1 MTSIQKYSFANNFDD
16 VDELPTI
23 IQPVIETIIE
33 EIETEPAA
41 MYTAEDLDIAK
52 TISFEDGR
60 EAGYKEAELIFQDK
74 YDNLLQKISLQITDL
89 LKTADDLSHAVEQSA
104 ATIGL
109 SIAKV
114 FLQQLPV
121 QLYQQQLQKM
131 VTDFC
136 YAHKNDDAVLSFTCS
151 PSDLEIINKLNLSSQ
166 KIIVNTDDKLS
177 QGDLIMSNGDG
188 FSQFSKNDLMQQI
201 DNFFN
206 EHHVGDTE

>member
-151 PSDLEIINKLNLSSQ
+151 PSDLEII
-166 KIIVNTDDKLS
+166 IVNTDDKLS